1 MRSNIKLFGLAL
13 IAALFAGAYFVI
25 NADSDPLKTGK
36 LYQFSSSDSVR
47 QIKIVN
53 NYGAFT
59 FSKDNDVWELT
70 EPGNYRVNQQKM
82 TVMEKFLLD
91 MPINRILDSDLPEYG
106 LTKPAVIIEFT
117 TLKNIHKKLYIGNI
131 TPSKAQIY
139 LKDDQSGRVFI
150 VDAGSTTQFDGS
162 LNAYRGKEIFSID
175 QNSISEVSYIKNGKK
190 ILTFKNFGPQNWQ
203 LTYPIAAPARK
214 VEISEIIVKM
224 RKWSAAG
231 YPESG
236 GINYADMGLKDPV
249 DVLELTDSAGN
260 SQRLEFGKTENAMI
274 FVRTGSQE
282 DIARL
287 FSVDID
293 FSQFTVEKLVFV
305 APLQDTIQN
314 IAELSITTA
323 GQSYSFALDHTTDPI
338 KIKLVDKQVPYEDF
352 ITFFVKFTNLSA
364 DGYDEVSTP
373 GSVFLNLT
381 TTSIDGSKKVLIIKE
396 RDEKSYYMEI
406 TGKTTYYVNKE
417 EIDQL
422 LYRLEAVTKSL

>member
-1 MRSNIKLFGLAL
+1 MRSNIKLIGLAL
-13 IAALFAGAYFVI
+13 IAALFAGMYFVI

-47 QIKIVN
+47 QINIVN
-53 NYGAFT
+53 NYGAFA
-59 FSKDNDVWELT
+59 FSKSNDVWELT
-70 EPGNYRVNQQKM
+70 EPGHYRVNQQKM
-82 TVMEKFLLD
+82 SVMEKFLLD

-117 TLKNIHKKLYIGNI
+117 TINDIHKKLYIGNI
-131 TPSKAQIY
+131 TPSQAQIY

-175 QNSISEVSYIKNGKK
+175 QNSISEVSYFNNGNKT
-190 ILTFKNFGPQNWQ
+190 LTFKNFGPQNWQ
-203 LTYPIAAPARK
+203 LTYPIAAPARN

-231 YPESG
+231 YPEEG
-236 GINYADMGLKDPV
+236 AINYADMGLKDPE
-249 DVLELTDSAGN
+249 DILELTDTSGN
-260 SQRLEFGKTENAMI
+260 SQRIEFGKTENAMI
-274 FVRTGSQE
+274 YVRTGSQE
-282 DIARL
+282 DIAKL

-293 FSQFTVEKLVFV
+293 FSQFSVEKLVFV
-305 APLQDTIQN
+305 APLQDAIQN
-314 IAELSITTA
+314 IAELSITTSGA
-323 GQSYSFALDHTTDPI
+323 SYIFALDHTTDQI
-338 KIKLVDKQVPYEDF
+338 KIKLADKQVPYEDF
-352 ITFFVKFTNLSA
+352 ITFFVKFTNISA
-364 DGYDEVSTP
+364 DGYDEVSMP

-396 RDEKSYYMEI
+396 RDENSYFMEI

-422 LYRLEAVTKSL
+422 LYRLESVIKSL